1 MTALVRAREVLMSL
15 PHQGVSGSR
24 IPGDHH
30 LCKQFNPLIFAVTQ
44 EGVSLYT
51 DSELFYD

>member
-1 MTALVRAREVLMSL
+1 MTALVRAQEVLMSL

-44 EGVSLYT
+44 EGASLYT

>member
-1 MTALVRAREVLMSL
+1 MTALVRAQEVLMSL

-24 IPGDHH
+24 IPGEH